1 MIIKNILY
9 ITLLL
14 SVNIFAQLD
23 SSLAEFWPLHIGDT
37 WQYKNQQGDITYYI
51 GVVNSDT
58 LLPNK
63 RNYAKIGV
71 PPDFRTGFEY
81 DRIDSLYKIQFY
93 APWAPDTCGG
103 TAEREL
109 SVYHLGDTTGSV
121 WCNCMDWNGFL
132 YSPVVRFSGIHPA
145 FIFGEL
151 RDVMTFEF
159 GYYEPAISD
168 FVFGP
173 MDYLVKGIGLYE
185 RNYWETWENERLT
198 GAIINGIQYGEIVS
212 VKQENPVIPENTI
225 LYQNYP
231 NPFNPTTTIAYSLV
245 NAGKVNIT
253 VYDIL
258 GSEVATLVD
267 DIKETGYYTA
277 SFNASNLASGL
288 YFARITIS
296 SNNQAPY
303 IKTIKMML
311 TK

>member
-9 ITLLL
+9 ITLFL
-14 SVNIFAQLD
+14 SVNIIAQQD

-37 WQYKNQQGDITYYI
+37 WQYKNSSNLVYTRTIKK
-51 GVVNSDT
+51 DT
-58 LLPNK
+58 ILDNK
-63 RNYAKIGV
+63 VKYSVLEGHLRGSGY
-71 PPDFRTGFEY
+71 E
-81 DRIDSLYKIQFY
+81 RIDSLYQIQFY

-109 SVYHLGDTTGSV
+109 SVYHLGDTTESV

-145 FIFGEL
+145 FILGEL

-173 MDYLVKGIGLYE
+173 IDYLVKGIGLFARRYLDGE
-185 RNYWETWENERLT
+185 YAQLT
-198 GAIINGIQYGEIVS
+198 GAIINGKEYGEIVS
-212 VKQENPVIPENTI
+212 VRETEPSMPHTTI

-245 NAGKVNIT
+245 NAGKVNIK

-267 DIKETGYYTA
+267 DIKETGYYTT
-277 SFNASNLASGL
+277 SFNALNLASGL

-296 SNNQAPY
+296 SNTQAPY

>member
-14 SVNIFAQLD
+14 SVNIIAQQD

-37 WQYKNQQGDITYYI
+37 WQYKNHKGEIVDFSKIVSI
-51 GVVNSDT
+51 DT
-58 LLPNK
+58 LLSNNK
-63 RNYAKIGV
+63 LYAKIGV
-71 PPDFRTGFEY
+71 PPNFTSGFSY
-81 DRIDSLYKIQFY
+81 DRIDSLFRVQFY

-168 FVFGP
+168 FVLGP
-173 MDYLVKGIGLYE
+173 MDYLVKGIGLFTRRYLDGE
-185 RNYWETWENERLT
+185 YAQLT
-198 GAIINGIQYGEIVS
+198 GAIINGKEYGEIVS
-212 VKQENPVIPENTI
+212 VRETEPSMPHTTI

-231 NPFNPTTTIAYSLV
+231 NPFNPTTTIEYNLEKSGDVVLRIYNILGEEIKTLV
-245 NAGKVNIT
+245 NEYQHTGSYKVIFNGDGLPSGIYCYTLRTTNINGQT
-253 VYDIL
+253 KEL
-258 GSEVATLVD
+258 TKLMTLV
-267 DIKETGYYTA
+267 K
-277 SFNASNLASGL
+277 
-288 YFARITIS
+288 
-296 SNNQAPY
+296 
-303 IKTIKMML
+303 
-311 TK
+311 